1 MWVTAVAVAVAV
13 AAALF
18 VAPSASASTSGS
30 FVSLVNSARASA
42 GLKGYAVS
50 SQLTSVALGQ
60 AERMAAHQRL
70 YHNPS
75 LATQVTDWKYVGENV
90 GYGPDVTT
98 LFNAFMHSAPHRAN
112 ILDHDFTQVGIGAVT
127 KNGTIWVSMVFREPL
142 HAPTTSS
149 SKSTSKKPGRTTSS
163 HARSGTGS
171 AGAGKPAGGKA
182 PATVRAAAAQP
193 AGPTAADVAEPGFA
207 CSATA
212 AVADRVRDVT
222 DLDRTARL
230 LESAQLMV
238 RGFQCGRG
246 LPMTG
251 VLDDATLQALGQS

>member
-1 MWVTAVAVAVAV
+1 MWVTAVAVAV

-60 AERMAAHQRL
+60 AERMAAQQRL

-75 LATQVTDWKYVGENV
+75 LATQVTSWKYVGENV
-90 GYGPDVTT
+90 GYGPDVST
-98 LFNAFMHSAPHRAN
+98 LFSAFMHSAPHRAN
-112 ILDHDFTQVGIGAVT
+112 ILDHDFTQIGVGAVT
-127 KNGTIWVSMVFREPL
+127 KNGTLWVSMVFREPL
-142 HAPTTSS
+142 HASS
-149 SKSTSKKPGRTTSS
+149 SSSSSTKKTTTHHVSPPSAPS
-163 HARSGTGS
+163 H
-171 AGAGKPAGGKA
+171 PASRKA
-182 PATVRAAAAQP
+182 PATVRTVTVTAASAAAADSGQ
-193 AGPTAADVAEPGFA
+193 PGFS

-212 AVADRVRDVT
+212 ADADRVRDVT

-230 LESAQLMV
+230 VESAQLLV
-238 RGFQCGRG
+238 RGFQCGRR

-251 VLDDATLQALGQS
+251 VLDDATLQALTQV